1 MLIRGVV
8 HHQIHHKLDA
18 VLMCGRQQLVEI
30 GHRTELGHNRPVIR
44 NIVAI
49 IVIRRGVNRGKPDN
63 IYTQLRQVRDFFGDA
78 GQIADAVAIGVVE
91 GTRVN
96 LVHNGLLPPLNFGFH
111 GLSFHGIYQIKV

>member
-8 HHQIHHKLDA
+8 HHQIHHEFDA

-30 GHRTELGHNRPVIR
+30 GHRTELGHNRPIIR

-49 IVIRRGVNRGKPDN
+49 IVIRRSVNRGKPDN
-63 IYTQLRQVRDFFGDA
+63 IYTQLRQIRNFFGDT

-111 GLSFHGIYQIKV
+111 GLSFHGIYIK

>member
-8 HHQIHHKLDA
+8 HHQIHHELDA

-30 GHRTELGHNRPVIR
+30 GHCAELGHNRPIIR

-49 IVIRRGVNRGKPDN
+49 IVVRGGIDRGKPDN

-78 GQIADAVAIGVVE
+78 GQIADTIAIGVVE

-96 LVHNGLLPPLNFGFH
+96 LVNNGLLPPLNFGFH
-111 GLSFHGIYQIKV
+111 GLSFHGIYIK

>member
-1 MLIRGVV
+1 MLIRSVV
-8 HHQIHHKLDA
+8 HHQIHHELNA

-30 GHRTELGHNRPVIR
+30 GHRTELGHNRPIIR

-63 IYTQLRQVRDFFGDA
+63 IYTQLRQIRNFFGDT

-91 GTRVN
+91 
-96 LVHNGLLPPLNFGFH
+96 
-111 GLSFHGIYQIKV
+111 